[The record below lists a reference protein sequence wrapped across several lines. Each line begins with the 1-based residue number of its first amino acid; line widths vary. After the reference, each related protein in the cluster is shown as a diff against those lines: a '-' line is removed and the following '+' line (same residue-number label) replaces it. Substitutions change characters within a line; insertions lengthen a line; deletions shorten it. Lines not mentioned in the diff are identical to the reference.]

1 MTAFYVLKLLR
12 HNNNYDGVEI
22 TQVTILPQIYSNI
35 IDINVWHDE
44 FELL

>member
-12 HNNNYDGVEI
+12 HNNDYDGVEI
-22 TQVTILPQIYSNI
+22 TQVTILPQFYCN
-35 IDINVWHDE
+35 INVWHDE